1 MNPLHFLFTSLFSRE
16 NCISYLI
23 LFFIHYSVIQ
33 LRCFWWNY
41 FLNNFSLLVGLLRL
55 VSLSMVG
62 IFVDGRYTNSH
73 DQWSY
78 SKSSRSCCLSIE
90 TCSLTIVFILLHME
104 QQSISYF
111 EHLLFFFF
119 RIFYD
124 KLDFPLFWP
133 LNFLPST
140 S

>member
-23 LFFIHYSVIQ
+23 LFFVHYSVIQ

-78 SKSSRSCCLSIE
+78 SMSSRSCCLSIE
-90 TCSLTIVFILLHME
+90 TCSLTTVFILLHME
-104 QQSISYF
+104 QESISYF
-111 EHLLFFFF
+111 DIFSFFFF
-119 RIFYD
+119 RIFY
-124 KLDFPLFWP
+124 LSTRFPSVLT
-133 LNFLPST
+133 LELSAIY
-140 S
+140 